1 MEFGPDIME
10 FLSYLEFQTACS
22 IEVKNPDFGA
32 KEELIY
38 KKTIHLN

>member
-10 FLSYLEFQTACS
+10 FLIYLEFQTACS
-22 IEVKNPDFGA
+22 MEINNQVFGA
-32 KEELIY
+32 KDELIY